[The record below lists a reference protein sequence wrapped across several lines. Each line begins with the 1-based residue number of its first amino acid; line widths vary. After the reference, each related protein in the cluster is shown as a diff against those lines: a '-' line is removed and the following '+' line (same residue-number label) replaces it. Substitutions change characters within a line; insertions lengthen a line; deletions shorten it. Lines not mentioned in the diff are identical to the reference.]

1 MTAVNIFLIRLVQM
15 VVLTLI
21 LPVMIAVI
29 ILGVV

>member
-1 MTAVNIFLIRLVQM
+1 MTTVNIFLIRLVQM